1 MFVSTLALAHR
12 LLDSEAAITGLTQ
25 YQSGIWRSS
34 LFGELLV
41 GFVAFSGSGGSTAGL
56 CRNQFEARRNAY
68 RAAVATSSLSEQSTG
83 IA

>member
-1 MFVSTLALAHR
+1 MFVSTLALAHH

-41 GFVAFSGSGGSTAGL
+41 GFVALFLLGLRRVDRWAVSKPVRSPAKRLSGRSGD
-56 CRNQFEARRNAY
+56 
-68 RAAVATSSLSEQSTG
+68 EQPV
-83 IA
+83 

>member
-41 GFVAFSGSGGSTAGL
+41 GFVALFLLGLRRVDRWAVSKPVRSPAKRLSGRSG
-56 CRNQFEARRNAY
+56 N
-68 RAAVATSSLSEQSTG
+68 EQPV
-83 IA
+83 